1 MITGKAIRQTRKKQN
16 LTQEELGRMVGVQK
30 AQISRLEN
38 SAGNVTIDTLI
49 RVFRALEARVMFRI
63 ELNEL
68 RIGVEA

>member
-1 MITGKAIRQTRKKQN
+1 
-16 LTQEELGRMVGVQK
+16 MVGVQK

-49 RVFRALEARVMFRI
+49 RVFRALNARVMFRI

-68 RIGVEA
+68 SIGVEA